1 MKMPELPKR
10 KPKAQTPGSGS
21 ASRVQAPA
29 FVQDLYKDMRDRRLI
44 IPAVALLVAIV
55 AVPIVLS
62 SPSESSVTP
71 PAPVSDPDAVA
82 VEPAVLT
89 VQEIGVRD
97 YRERLSELEQ
107 KNPFGSRFEPKPDK
121 KLEDADDTQA
131 GGAPS
136 VSGGSSGS
144 ASPVPTGG
152 SGTPSPGTAPP
163 TTGTPTEPMI
173 VVSRI
178 DAMTKIV
185 GRDQSETHEDVHS
198 GDVLPSKQAP
208 VVLFLRN
215 VDAGTAAQFIVSRNV
230 SKVTGEG
237 TCKPGKTNCEFLSL
251 EEGETAYLRY
261 RDGNRYALRVS
272 DIRFEHI
279 PESEFDQ
286 SD

>member
-10 KPKAQTPGSGS
+10 KPKSQSPGPGS
-21 ASRVQAPA
+21 ASRVQTPA

-71 PAPVSDPDAVA
+71 PAPVADPDAVA
-82 VEPAVLT
+82 VEPAVLA

-107 KNPFGSRFEPKPDK
+107 KNPFGSRFDPKPDK
-121 KLEDADDTQA
+121 NLEDADDTQA
-131 GGAPS
+131 GGAS
-136 VSGGSSGS
+136 TASGGAVGGS
-144 ASPVPTGG
+144 PEPTTGG
-152 SGTPSPGTAPP
+152 SVAPTPGTTPP
-163 TTGTPTEPMI
+163 TPGTTPEPMI

-178 DAMTKIV
+178 DAETKIV
-185 GRDQSETHEDVHS
+185 GRDQSDTHENVHS
-198 GDVLPSKQAP
+198 GDVLPSRRAP

-215 VDAGTAAQFIVSRNV
+215 VDAGAAAQFIVSRNV
-230 SKVTGEG
+230 SNVNGDG
-237 TCKPGKTNCEFLSL
+237 TCKPGKTNCEFLTL
-251 EEGETAYLRY
+251 KDGETAYLRY
-261 RDGNRYALRVS
+261 ADGHRYALRVT
-272 DIRFEHI
+272 DIRFVHI
-279 PESEFDQ
+279 PESEFDH